1 MRPVV
6 TLVTTIKN
14 IIILSMLR
22 MAIIFFLFSFTNQT
36 YANISTSAQQKLLS
50 NKIIYEGL
58 PCNELTSVLG
68 GLNKIDLLWLGNKSE
83 EENSYVLIN
92 SNNKSN
98 YKIFYICKKNRT
110 NFNNSESVR
119 DVLKDQD
126 FIKAFDD
133 SEELFTYVFSVTSQ
147 SSIQYIMS
155 RLQTEKYYNIDKNAL
170 RQSLVKSKKIKKEPI
185 KKKIVKKEKTKK
197 KIVKKNSIKIEPKVS
212 KDNQPPKLN
221 IKEKFIVNNA
231 NYKIEGKVFDEGG
244 GKIYIKIKDGN
255 TENFIDVKS
264 GKFTIK
270 RFSPVDEVLEIVA
283 IDQWNNK
290 TSKKIN
296 IIVKTKKTE
305 NKFVEKLNASKIRKK
320 DYPNKVALI
329 IGIENYS
336 DSPKASY
343 ANLDAKYFYEY
354 VKRSFGIREQNIK
367 LLIDKEATQSNYYE
381 ALSLW
386 LPNKVKKNIT
396 ELVIFYS
403 GHGLATPD
411 GKELYLLAYDS
422 KTASSLLPR
431 TALLR
436 SELFDEIKKL
446 NPKSVTL
453 FFDTCFSGTSRENET
468 LLVSAKPIRILA
480 SDETKTPENFTI
492 FTSSLMNQISSGYKE
507 ANHGLFSYY
516 LMKGLEGKADKNN
529 DKKITNGELY
539 SYLDENVSE
548 IAAELGRQQNPSLAG
563 DPNKV
568 LSRY

>member
-1 MRPVV
+1 M
-6 TLVTTIKN
+6 IK
-14 IIILSMLR
+14 ILLL
-22 MAIIFFLFSFTNQT
+22 IFLFSFLNN
-36 YANISTSAQQKLLS
+36 ANSSISTAGQKQLINS
-50 NKIIYEGL
+50 KIIYEGL
-58 PCNELTSVLG
+58 QCNELLDILG
-68 GLNKIDLLWLGNKSE
+68 GATKLDLLWLGNKKE
-83 EENSYVLIN
+83 EENTYVLIN
-92 SNNKSN
+92 NREKND
-98 YKIFYICKKNRT
+98 YKIFYICKKRRN
-110 NFNNSESVR
+110 NFDNSDSIY
-119 DVLKDQD
+119 DLLSDQD
-126 FIKAFDD
+126 MVKIFDNPQ
-133 SEELFTYVFSVTSQ
+133 ELFTYIFSFTSED
-147 SSIQYIMS
+147 SIQYIMS
-155 RLQTEKYYNIDKNAL
+155 RLQTKKYYNIDKNLLRVAL
-170 RQSLVKSKKIKKEPI
+170 TNSKKIKKKIIKKKTIKKKKEL
-185 KKKIVKKEKTKK
+185 KKKIVKKEK
-197 KIVKKNSIKIEPKVS
+197 IKVEPKIS
-212 KDNQPPKLN
+212 KDVKAPKLEVS
-221 IKEKFIVNNA
+221 EKIIVNNA
-231 NYKIEGKVFDEGG
+231 NYQIKGSVSDEGSS
-244 GKIYIKIKDGN
+244 KIFIKVKDGY
-255 TENFIDVKS
+255 TESFVDVKD
-264 GKFTIK
+264 GKFTIN
-270 RFSPVDEVLEIVA
+270 RFSPINEILEIVA
-283 IDQWNNK
+283 IDQWNNETIKKVNVIVQLKKDK
-290 TSKKIN
+290 T
-296 IIVKTKKTE
+296 
-305 NKFVEKLNASKIRKK
+305 KFVEKLNASKIRKK

-354 VKRSFGIREQNIK
+354 VKRSFGIREENIK
-367 LLIDKEATQSNYYE
+367 LLIDKDATQSNYYE

-386 LPNKVKKNIT
+386 LPNKIKENIT

-411 GKELYLLAYDS
+411 GKELYLLAHDS

-436 SELFDEIKKL
+436 SELFDEVKKL

-468 LLVSAKPIRILA
+468 LLASAKPIRIL
-480 SDETKTPENFTI
+480 SSNETKTPENFTI

-516 LMKGLEGKADKNN
+516 LMKGLEGKADTNN

>member
-1 MRPVV
+1 MIRV
-6 TLVTTIKN
+6 LF
-14 IIILSMLR
+14 L
-22 MAIIFFLFSFTNQT
+22 FFLLNFFNQAL
-36 YANISTSAQQKLLS
+36 ANISSTAQKKLIT
-50 NKIIYEGL
+50 NQIIYEGL
-58 PCNELTSVLG
+58 PCDELTSLLG
-68 GLNKIDLLWLGNKSE
+68 GLNKIDLLWLGNKKE

-92 SNNKSN
+92 SNNKN
-98 YKIFYICKKNRT
+98 DYKIFYICKKNRN
-110 NFNNSESVR
+110 NFDNSKSVNK
-119 DVLKDQD
+119 VLRDQD
-126 FIKAFDD
+126 FIKTFDNPED
-133 SEELFTYVFSVTSQ
+133 LFTYVFSITSQ

-155 RLQTEKYYNIDKNAL
+155 RLQTEKYYNIDKNTL
-170 RQSLVKSKKIKKEPI
+170 RKSFVNSKKIKKEPAKDRVI
-185 KKKIVKKEKTKK
+185 KKEKRKKKIVKKEP
-197 KIVKKNSIKIEPKVS
+197 VKIELNIS
-212 KDNQPPKLN
+212 KDKIPPELN
-221 IKEKFIVNNA
+221 IKKKFIVNNA
-231 NYKIEGKVFDEGG
+231 NYQITGEAKDAGGGKVF
-244 GKIYIKIKDGN
+244 IKIKDGN
-255 TENFIDVKS
+255 TENFIDVKN
-264 GKFTIK
+264 GKFIIE
-270 RFSPVDEVLEIVA
+270 RFSPINEVLEIVA
-283 IDQWNNK
+283 IDQWNNETTK
-290 TSKKIN
+290 TIN
-296 IIVKTKKTE
+296 IIVETKKKE
-305 NKFVEKLNASKIRKK
+305 FKFVEKLDASKIRGK

-354 VKRSFGIREQNIK
+354 VKRSFGIRDQNIK
-367 LLIDKEATQSNYYE
+367 LLIDKDATQSNYYE

-386 LPNKVKKNIT
+386 LPNKIKENVT

-411 GKELYLLAYDS
+411 GKELYLLAHDS

-468 LLVSAKPIRILA
+468 LLASAKPVMIL
-480 SDETKTPENFTI
+480 STDETKIPENFTI
-492 FTSSLMNQISSGYKE
+492 FSSSLMNQISSGYEE

-548 IAAELGRQQNPSLAG
+548 IASELGRQQNPSLAG
-563 DPNKV
+563 NPNKV

>member
-1 MRPVV
+1 MIRV
-6 TLVTTIKN
+6 LF
-14 IIILSMLR
+14 L
-22 MAIIFFLFSFTNQT
+22 FFLLNFFNQAH
-36 YANISTSAQQKLLS
+36 ANISSTAQKKLIT
-50 NKIIYEGL
+50 NQIIYEGL
-58 PCNELTSVLG
+58 PCDELTSLLG
-68 GLNKIDLLWLGNKSE
+68 GLNKIDLLWLGNKKE

-92 SNNKSN
+92 SNNKN
-98 YKIFYICKKNRT
+98 DYKIFYICKKNRN
-110 NFNNSESVR
+110 NFDNSKSVNK
-119 DVLKDQD
+119 VLRDQD
-126 FIKAFDD
+126 FIKTFDNPED
-133 SEELFTYVFSVTSQ
+133 LFTYVFSITSQ

-155 RLQTEKYYNIDKNAL
+155 RLQTEKYYNIDKNTL
-170 RQSLVKSKKIKKEPI
+170 RKSFVNSKKIKKEPAKDRVI
-185 KKKIVKKEKTKK
+185 KKEKRKKKIVKKEP
-197 KIVKKNSIKIEPKVS
+197 VKIELNIS
-212 KDNQPPKLN
+212 KDKIPPELN
-221 IKEKFIVNNA
+221 IKKKFIVNNA
-231 NYKIEGKVFDEGG
+231 NYQITGEAKDAGGGKVF
-244 GKIYIKIKDGN
+244 IKIKDGN
-255 TENFIDVKS
+255 TENFIDVKN
-264 GKFTIK
+264 GKFIIE
-270 RFSPVDEVLEIVA
+270 RFSPINEVLEIVA
-283 IDQWNNK
+283 IDQWNNETTK
-290 TSKKIN
+290 TIN
-296 IIVKTKKTE
+296 IIVETKKKE
-305 NKFVEKLNASKIRKK
+305 FKFVEKLDASKIRGK

-354 VKRSFGIREQNIK
+354 VKRSFGIRDQNIK
-367 LLIDKEATQSNYYE
+367 LLIDKDATQSNYYE

-386 LPNKVKKNIT
+386 LPNKIKENVT

-411 GKELYLLAYDS
+411 GKELYLLAHDS

-468 LLVSAKPIRILA
+468 LLASAKPVMIL
-480 SDETKTPENFTI
+480 STDETKIPENFTI
-492 FTSSLMNQISSGYKE
+492 FSSSLMNQISSGYEE

-548 IAAELGRQQNPSLAG
+548 IASELGRQQNPSLAG
-563 DPNKV
+563 NPNKV